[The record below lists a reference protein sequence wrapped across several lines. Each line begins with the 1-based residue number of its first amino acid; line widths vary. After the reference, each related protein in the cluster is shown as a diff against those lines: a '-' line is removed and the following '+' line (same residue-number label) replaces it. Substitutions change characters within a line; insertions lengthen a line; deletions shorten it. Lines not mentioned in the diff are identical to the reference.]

1 MEATL
6 ANLYWHGAQAAL
18 SSQISC
24 NCTIIHDEVK
34 TTNIL
39 LDEDWVAKGSFGYID
54 PEYYKRKHLTE
65 KFDMYS
71 FGVVLFEVLC
81 ARLALICT
89 TESNQ
94 ESLAYWVRYCYQN
107 GTIEHIVAPECFK
120 MFCEIGMMSCLSG
133 TERSSMND
141 IVRMLQFALPIFSS
155 QDFFLRDYRPKAV
168 FGESN

>member
-1 MEATL
+1 
-6 ANLYWHGAQAAL
+6 
-18 SSQISC
+18 
-24 NCTIIHDEVK
+24 
-34 TTNIL
+34 
-39 LDEDWVAKGSFGYID
+39 
-54 PEYYKRKHLTE
+54 
-65 KFDMYS
+65 MYS

-94 ESLAYWVRYCYQN
+94 DSLAYWVRYCYQN
-107 GTIEHIVAPECFK
+107 GTIEQIVAPECFK
-120 MFCEIGMMSCLSG
+120 MFCEIGVMSCLSG

-155 QDFFLRDYRPKAV
+155 QDFFLRDYRPKAA